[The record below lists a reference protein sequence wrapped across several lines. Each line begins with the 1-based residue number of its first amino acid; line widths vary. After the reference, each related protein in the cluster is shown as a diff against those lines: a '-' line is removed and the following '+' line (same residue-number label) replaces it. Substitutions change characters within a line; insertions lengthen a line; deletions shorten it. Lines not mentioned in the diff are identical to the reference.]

1 MRQDE
6 RGTAMNVHKFQVGQ
20 TVKIVHSTDLREAM
34 KHEQFRVLRL
44 LPENPTGEPAYR
56 VKSDREQFERL
67 VGERE
72 IAAV

>member
-1 MRQDE
+1 
-6 RGTAMNVHKFQVGQ
+6 MNGHKFHVGQ
-20 TVKIVHSTDLREAM
+20 SVRIVMSTDLRDSM
-34 KHEQFRVLRL
+34 KREQFRVLKL

-56 VKSDREQFERL
+56 VKSDHEQFERL

>member
-1 MRQDE
+1 
-6 RGTAMNVHKFQVGQ
+6 MNVHKYQVGQ
-20 TVKIVHSTDLREAM
+20 AVRIVRSTDLRESM
-34 KHEQFRVLRL
+34 KREQFRVLKL

-56 VKSDREQFERL
+56 VKSEHEQFERL